1 MLCAFMLAGATV
13 PSFGQRGRV
22 VKPTIGTTV
31 LDPNQD
37 GFVSLTN
44 SGFSNDGYNIDEFEI
59 PMFGIPIFEDGE
71 VLNDLQAG
79 AACGTTEL
87 TVDAKG
93 FTAYAVLTTG
103 GDLIFRFRVA
113 NDRPSVEAYTIL
125 IDTDGKIA
133 ADDPNS
139 NPENPGFELDIT
151 LIKNRSMGVF
161 VYNIDGID
169 SCPQPDLFYSYDTHF
184 QIAVADI
191 VSCGDPDFFY
201 DYYVPFSDISNQYG
215 ITNFTELRMVALTNV
230 SATCALAGKI
240 SDIGGVDDTQ
250 FAGCNSCAFVELA
263 VNQCPT
269 ALSNLCPTCDGFLSG
284 VTPKPGLNVPL
295 KVGEFEVSGTS
306 VAGQV
311 FVDVFNASKTLIDQ
325 KTTTVNPDLTWQV
338 VLDNLLQL
346 GDSVSARAQGIGLCT
361 SGSLSSGA
369 SFAIVIENIP
379 PVISGSS
386 DPLTYIEND
395 PPVAIDNLLIL
406 SDVDDEELE
415 SATITMTNFV
425 SGQDIVSAPP
435 APGLGSSFDA
445 VTGIFTVTGS
455 ASLGVYQ
462 AFLRSITYHN
472 TSEDPNS
479 LPRTFQI
486 VVSDGLANSN
496 VFERQINVIP
506 VNDPPT
512 VSGRSTPVS
521 FAGGTITL
529 DNTLA
534 VEDLD
539 NLQLTGATISISANY
554 LIGEDA
560 LLFVDQNGITGNFDG
575 GTGVL
580 TLTGMASLADYTSA
594 LASIQF
600 ANNNVS
606 LSPLTRIIS
615 VQANDG
621 LDNSTVFNLFIDFPG
636 ANNPPVI
643 VDGDG
648 NAVDDLFFTIDE
660 DTQLL
665 ACLNVIDPDGDLV
678 LITTITESTGNGEFL
693 KTDNL
698 CFSFTPALNFNGVE
712 TAKIMVCDQDGSCD
726 EVNIHITV
734 NPVNDPPE
742 IIINVVEVEGNKTT
756 EICVSFTDVEGDL
769 AEVSSASPALGI
781 VGEIA
786 PGTVCFDFT
795 PLPGFGGI
803 DEIDIT
809 ICDINDNTVCSSA
822 VLPIMVIPPV
832 NNPPVTL
839 INGVPGGLLTATTME
854 DTPLVICFEG
864 VDPDGDD
871 VVLSDIT
878 NIEGGGSLSLFDQ
891 IEFCFE
897 FVPEKDFNGLVTW
910 EVAVCDDRTPSLCG
924 TVVIAITVQPVNDP
938 PVAVADSIQVLRN
951 VVSFGNVLDND
962 FDIDGDVIQ
971 VEVPPLVMPLHGVV
985 LMDRD
990 GSFSYQSDRTFRGI
1004 DFLTYQV
1011 CDSGVPTGCDQGVL
1025 MITVGDVPLKPYQGV
1040 TPNGDGNNDFWRIDG
1055 IDFYTENKVSVFDRF
1070 NNMVFEVEGYNNENI
1085 VWKGEANKGKS
1096 GGLPEGTYFYHINL
1110 GDGSAAINGYVVLK
1124 RN

>member
-1 MLCAFMLAGATV
+1 M
-13 PSFGQRGRV
+13 PSFGQRGRI
-22 VKPTIGTTV
+22 VKPTVGTTV

-37 GFVSLTN
+37 GFVSITN
-44 SGFSNDGYNIDEFEI
+44 SGFSNDGFNVDEFEI

-87 TVDAKG
+87 TVDSNG
-93 FTAYAVLTTG
+93 FTAYAVLTTS

-125 IDTDGKIA
+125 IDTDGKIGT
-133 ADDPNS
+133 DDLNA
-139 NPENPGFELDIT
+139 NQENPGFELDIT
-151 LIKNRSMGVF
+151 LIKNRSKGVF

-184 QIAVADI
+184 QIAIADI
-191 VSCGDPDFFY
+191 VSCGNPDFFY

-215 ITNFTELRMVALTNV
+215 ITDFTELRMVALTNV

-240 SDIGGVDDTQ
+240 SDIGGVDDTD

-269 ALSNLCPTCDGFLSG
+269 ALSNLCPTCEGFLSG

-306 VAGQV
+306 VLGQV
-311 FVDVFNASKTLIDQ
+311 FVNVFDLTKTLIDQ

-338 VLDNLLQL
+338 SLDNLLQL
-346 GDSVSARAQGIGLCT
+346 GDSVSARAQGIGLCA

-379 PVISGSS
+379 PIISGSAP
-386 DPLTYIEND
+386 PLTYIENGI
-395 PPVAIDNLLIL
+395 PIPIDNLLNL
-406 SDVDDEELE
+406 SDADDETLE
-415 SATITMTNFV
+415 SATITIAGNFAN
-425 SGQDIVSAPP
+425 GQDILSANPVM
-435 APGLGSSFDA
+435 GLTSSFDA
-445 VTGIFTVTGS
+445 ATGVFSVIGS
-455 ASLGVYQ
+455 ASLSAYQ
-462 AFLRSITYHN
+462 SFLRTITYHN
-472 TSEDPNS
+472 SSEDPNN
-479 LPRTFQI
+479 LVRTLQI
-486 VVSDGLANSN
+486 VVNDGLDNSN
-496 VFERQINVIP
+496 LFERQINVIP

-512 VSGRSTPVS
+512 ITGRLTPVP
-521 FAGGTITL
+521 FTGGIVII

-534 VEDLD
+534 VDDLD
-539 NLQLTGATISISANY
+539 NPQLTGATISISTNY
-554 LIGEDA
+554 LSTEDA
-560 LLFVDQNGITGNFDG
+560 LLFVNQNGITGLFDAG
-575 GTGVL
+575 AGVL
-580 TLTGMASLADYTSA
+580 TLTGAASLADYTSA

-600 ANNNVS
+600 SNNNVS

-615 VQANDG
+615 IFANDG
-621 LDNSTVFNLFIDFPG
+621 LDNSAAFNLFIDFPG

-643 VDGDG
+643 VDGNG
-648 NAVDDLFFTIDE
+648 NSVDDLFFVIDE
-660 DTQLL
+660 DNQLN
-665 ACLNVIDPDGDLV
+665 ACINAVDPDGDLAI
-678 LITTITESTGNGEFL
+678 ITAFTESTGNGDYL
-693 KTDNL
+693 KTGDL
-698 CFSFTPALNFNGVE
+698 CFSFTPVLNFNGVE
-712 TAKIMVCDQDGSCD
+712 TAKIVVCDQDGSCD

-742 IIINVVEVEGNKTT
+742 VIIGVVEVEGNKTT
-756 EICVSFTDVEGDL
+756 EICLSITDVEGDL
-769 AEVSSASPALGI
+769 AEVSSALPTLGI
-781 VGEIA
+781 VGGIA
-786 PGTVCFDFT
+786 PGKVCFDFT

-822 VLPIMVIPPV
+822 VLPITVIPPA
-832 NNPPVTL
+832 NNPPVTF

-871 VVLSDIT
+871 VVLNAINNLD
-878 NIEGGGSLSLFDQ
+878 GGGSLSLFDQ

-897 FVPEKDFNGLVTW
+897 FIPEKDFNGLANW
-910 EVAVCDDRTPSLCG
+910 EVIVCDDRTPSLCG
-924 TVVIAITVQPVNDP
+924 TVVISITVEPVNDP
-938 PVAVADSIQVLRN
+938 PVAVQDSIQVLRN
-951 VVSFGNVLDND
+951 VVSFGNVLNND
-962 FDIDGDVIQ
+962 SDIDGDVLRI
-971 VEVPPLVMPLHGVV
+971 ETTPLVMPLNGTI
-985 LMDRD
+985 LMDSD

-1011 CDSGVPTGCDQGVL
+1011 CDSGVPMGCDQANLV
-1025 MITVGDVPLKPYQGV
+1025 ITVGDVPLKPYQGV

-1055 IDFYTENKVSVFDRF
+1055 IDFYAENKVTVFDRF
-1070 NNMVFEVEGYNNENI
+1070 NNTVFEIEGYNNENKI
-1085 VWKGEANKGKS
+1085 WRGEANRGISS
-1096 GGLPEGTYFYHINL
+1096 GGLPEGTYFYSINL
-1110 GDGSAAINGYVVLK
+1110 GDGSAPINGFVVLK
-1124 RN
+1124 RK